1 MHLEKPNT
9 SGVPDYVLGDP
20 DRLRGILLNLYT
32 NAAKF
37 TKRGSIALRV
47 RVANKDYRPSS
58 AQAIVQ
64 QQRGPHAVQH
74 HCSGSHAVHEEAV
87 AQQSSSSWG
96 AITAGSAQ
104 RGLSAPIPRLSPQA
118 CNPSGRDTAHR
129 TPPPEAS
136 QAGSSGPNLA
146 GDEVSDVAVRNPN
159 QARAEGPGIQAA
171 ADAFMAI
178 QQGQH
183 AHKAA
188 EAIGSVSRITT
199 PVACEH
205 VAGHVLL
212 QHTVQVIEKA
222 ANKMQADAGLTPLG
236 ANKAQAKL
244 GSGMLVRDPLQV
256 MEQDHSGDSGI
267 PQRRFES
274 QFSQP
279 RDSCLASRIRSN
291 SSDSSHYQRSSKHLD
306 SEVGGQASSS
316 NRISNSSVLDLPEES
331 SSSGG
336 SSSPSESKQELEG
349 QADHDNSQQ
358 HQPDHLQQVCMDA
371 VVDGFHTHTSTMQ
384 AASPPCRQSRAS
396 DSRQSG
402 TLLRSGLGERSR
414 SDSDVTETDA
424 PYRYSDSSFSDY
436 PSPIRKSF
444 SSPQEALNTAA
455 DAAAAAHRASGT
467 FTATSYNGMSAGKAT
482 VGKEVATAVQDLG
495 NGWFSTVAHWE
506 APVLAGTSSARSSS
520 ASDASLP
527 TAPATIDEV
536 KASPF
541 QQAPSPAGEFLVGC
555 HVGCLQGAYL
565 PVLSTCLHSLAKCI
579 LKHSHYG

>member
-74 HCSGSHAVHEEAV
+74 HCSGSHALHEEAV
-87 AQQSSSSWG
+87 AQHAQQSSSSWG
-96 AITAGSAQ
+96 AITAGSTQ
-104 RGLSAPIPRLSPQA
+104 RGLSSPIPQRPPQA
-118 CNPSGRDTAHR
+118 RTPSGTDTAYN

-136 QAGSSGPNLA
+136 QAGTSSPNLA
-146 GDEVSDVAVRNPN
+146 GGEVSDAAVCSPN
-159 QARAEGPGIQAA
+159 QARAEGPVAQAA
-171 ADAFMAI
+171 ADAFIAI
-178 QQGQH
+178 QCGQA
-183 AHKAA
+183 AHNAA

-199 PVACEH
+199 PLACEH
-205 VAGHVLL
+205 VAGHALL
-212 QHTVQVIEKA
+212 QHTVEVIEKA
-222 ANKMQADAGLTPLG
+222 ANKMQADAGLSPLG

-244 GSGMLVRDPLQV
+244 GRGMLVREPLQL
-256 MEQDHSGDSGI
+256 MEEDHSDDSGI

-274 QFSQP
+274 PFSQP
-279 RDSCLASRIRSN
+279 RDSCQASRIRCN
-291 SSDSSHYQRSSKHLD
+291 SSDSSHYPRSSKHLD
-306 SEVGGQASSS
+306 SEVGTQAFSSS
-316 NRISNSSVLDLPEES
+316 RISNSSVLDVPEES

-358 HQPDHLQQVCMDA
+358 DQPDLSQHDCTDP
-371 VVDGFHTHTSTMQ
+371 VVDGSHTSTMQ
-384 AASPPCRQSRAS
+384 AASPPSRQSRAS
-396 DSRQSG
+396 DSRHSG
-402 TLLRSGLGERSR
+402 TPRSGLGERSR
-414 SDSDVTETDA
+414 SSSDVTETDA
-424 PYRYSDSSFSDY
+424 SYCYNGGSFPDY

-444 SSPQEALNTAA
+444 SSPQEVLNTAA
-455 DAAAAAHRASGT
+455 DAAAAGHRASGT

-482 VGKEVATAVQDLG
+482 VGKGVATAVQDLG

-506 APVLAGTSSARSSS
+506 APVLAGSSSSRSSY

-527 TAPATIDEV
+527 TAPATTDEV

-565 PVLSTCLHSLAKCI
+565 PVLFT
-579 LKHSHYG
+579 